1 MIIGIES
8 SCDESAVALFD
19 EKIGVIFEKISSQV
33 KLHAEYGGV
42 VPELASREHVKN
54 FVPLLKDL
62 KNFGIS
68 GAKLIAVTKE
78 PGLPGCLNIGL
89 AVARALAIILHLPV
103 REINHLR
110 GHLFSPF
117 IPVHSQDP
125 QSFFSNLE
133 EYLPHLGLLV
143 SGGNTVLY
151 EISENLTI
159 ATIAE
164 TQDDAAGEAF
174 DKGARL
180 LGLPYP
186 GGNLIE
192 KLASSGNKKKYQFPR
207 AFSNKSDM
215 KFSFSGLKTS
225 LRYFLEKFEGSFV
238 LHINDICASYQ
249 EAIVDT
255 LVIKVSHALEKHPC
269 KSIGISGGVSNNET
283 LRKRMLTLATKSNKK
298 LVLPLRYH
306 TTDNAAMIAFAAY
319 IGDNFSS
326 GYHR

>member
-19 EKIGVIFEKISSQV
+19 EKIGVVFEKISSQV

-62 KNFGIS
+62 KNFGVA

-89 AVARALAIILHLPV
+89 AVARALALMLHLPV
-103 REINHLR
+103 REVNHLH

-117 IPVHSQDP
+117 IPVHARDP
-125 QSFFSNLE
+125 QSFPSNFR

-143 SGGNTVLY
+143 SGGNTVLFK
-151 EISENLTI
+151 ISENLTME
-159 ATIAE
+159 TVAE

-192 KLASSGNKKKYQFPR
+192 KLASSGNPKKYQFPR
-207 AFSNKSDM
+207 AFSSRSDM

-238 LHINDICASYQ
+238 PHIDDICASYQ

-255 LVIKVSHALEKHPC
+255 LATKVSHALEQHSY
-269 KSIGISGGVSNNET
+269 KSIGISGGVSNNDI
-283 LRKRMLTLATKSNKK
+283 LRKRMATLATISNKK
-298 LVLPLRYH
+298 LVLPLRH
-306 TTDNAAMIAFAAY
+306 HSGDNAAMIAFAAY
-319 IGDNFSS
+319 ISDSS
-326 GYHR
+326 LNLL

>member
-8 SCDESAVALFD
+8 SCDESALALFD
-19 EKIGVIFEKISSQV
+19 EKIGVVFEKISSQV
-33 KLHAEYGGV
+33 ELHAEYGGV

-54 FVPLLKDL
+54 FVPLLEGL
-62 KNFGIS
+62 KKFGVS
-68 GAKLIAVTKE
+68 EAKLIAVTKE

-89 AVARALAIILHLPV
+89 AVARALALILHLPV
-103 REINHLR
+103 REVNHLH

-117 IPVHSQDP
+117 IPVHAKDP
-125 QSFFSNLE
+125 QSFFSNLQ

-143 SGGNTVLY
+143 SGGNTILY
-151 EISENLTI
+151 EISENLAM
-159 ATIAE
+159 ATVAE
-164 TQDDAAGEAF
+164 TMDDAAGEAF

-192 KLASSGNKKKYQFPR
+192 KLASSGNPKKYQFPR

-238 LHINDICASYQ
+238 PHINDICASYQ

-255 LVIKVSHALEKHPC
+255 LATKVSHALEKHSC
-269 KSIGISGGVSNNET
+269 KSIGISGGVSNNGY
-283 LRKRMLTLATKSNKK
+283 LRERISTLATKFNKK
-298 LVLPLRYH
+298 LVLPLGH
-306 TTDNAAMIAFAAY
+306 HSCDNAAMIAFAAY
-319 IGDNFSS
+319 VSDNFSS
-326 GYHR
+326 GCRR